1 MTEKQTKIFELIAK
15 AIKSR
20 GCDYGSFNLE
30 YYRQDPFQGRDFECG
45 QLKGT
50 SKLPF
55 DVSQNLS
62 DWYNE
67 NKLYRYIDEDSLSSV
82 EMKIIP
88 SERKIQLIGYYYE
101 YQTDDSEVTE
111 ADLPNDEEINNLIDN
126 FELEGHTKLYIEFN
140 GGGDDGEI
148 LLREV
153 KSENHNELLNLRGDV
168 YRPLIN
174 FIYRMLESE
183 YGGWENNEGA
193 EGEFVIDL
201 EEKNVTLYFSRNFAV
216 DKAEVLFEMNY

>member
-15 AIKSR
+15 AIQSK
-20 GCDYGSFNLE
+20 GCDYGSFNVE
-30 YYRQDPFQGRDFECG
+30 YYSDYVFHGRDFECG
-45 QLKGT
+45 EFKGT
-50 SKLPF
+50 GKLPF
-55 DVSQNLS
+55 DVSEILS

-67 NKLYRYIDEDSLSSV
+67 NKWERYIDEDSLSSV

-153 KSENHNELLNLRGDV
+153 KSENHSELLNLRGDV
-168 YRPLIN
+168 YRPLTN
-174 FIYRMLESE
+174 FVYQMLENE

-201 EEKNVTLYFSRNFAV
+201 EEKNVTLYFRRNFTV
-216 DKAEVLFEMNY
+216 DKPEVLFEMNY